1 MVDAALKMSRQ
12 GGAIRLTLPAK
23 VANDLGSLQKGLRS
37 LAERL
42 GHPSC
47 ATGCDILHL
56 MAEREFAI
64 NEQLQVAPLAAGPH
78 PDPWLP
84 SDPVPWRTVTVAVA
98 DKVMGNIESL
108 TKTIGLVVD
117 KLGCR
122 PCCSGFDILFQRE
135 LDLIAVDEQLAVK
148 GLGRFR

>member
-1 MVDAALKMSRQ
+1 
-12 GGAIRLTLPAK
+12 

-42 GHPSC
+42 GHPNC

-56 MAEREFAI
+56 RAEREFAI
-64 NEQLQVAPLAAGPH
+64 NEQLQVGPLAAGPF

-84 SDPVPWRTVTVAVA
+84 SDPLPWRVSVSVP

-122 PCCSGFDILFQRE
+122 ACCSGFDIFFQRE
-135 LDLIAVDEQLAVK
+135 LDHIAFDEQLGLK
-148 GLGRFR
+148 GFGRFR